1 MCSDAEPAKA
11 VNQDSGAQPAP
22 SSDQPARRV
31 LLVEDSMPQ
40 RRLLK
45 KLLESE
51 GFVVSEA
58 ADGKE
63 GEHCLQETGVEGLSL
78 IVCDLIMP
86 KVGGIEFLT
95 AAREKYGGAL
105 PPILVC
111 SALSDRETMVA
122 LKKIPVSGYILKPYK
137 TTTVIEKLRQL
148 LPEASAET
156 EKRSG
161 HA

>member
-1 MCSDAEPAKA
+1 MSDDSKSAKA
-11 VNQDSGAQPAP
+11 ANQDSSSQPAP
-22 SSDQPARRV
+22 VSDQPTRRA
-31 LLVEDSMPQ
+31 LLVEDSLPQ

-51 GFVVSEA
+51 GFVVAEA

-63 GEHCLQETGVEGLSL
+63 GEHCLQEAGVEGLAL

-86 KVGGIEFLT
+86 KVGGFEFLT
-95 AAREKYGGAL
+95 AAREKYGDDL

-111 SALSDRETMVA
+111 SALSDRETMAV

-137 TTTVIEKLRQL
+137 TSTVIEKLRQL
-148 LPEASAET
+148 SQEKGAET